1 MKNVHIL
8 VSADALAKY
17 RAAIEQIAAQ
27 APSPTAVTWVLP
39 SDESALHERIEI
51 AFITREVTGASTKTH
66 ILPDL
71 ANFYVALRRAT
82 GLRWVHNHASGTDRP
97 IFAELRE
104 RGVRITT
111 SSGVNADPVAHTAV
125 GALIALARKFPRLW
139 RAQQATQWVPML
151 NDPELPDLTG
161 QTAMVIGM
169 GPIGRKIGR
178 ILHAMDMQV
187 IGVTRQPD
195 SYTHTTGFSQ
205 VLGFD
210 DLEPVLAQTRH
221 VLLACP
227 LTAQTQELVNA
238 AFMKRLPQGAVVIN
252 VSRGQVIHQD
262 DLIEALQSHLGGA
275 FLDVFA
281 VEPLDVDSPL
291 WRMPHV
297 LISPHTAGHFT
308 GYAEKVAALFMHN
321 LSCYL
326 SDQAL
331 TNEWFPS

>member
-1 MKNVHIL
+1 VRNLHIL
-8 VSADALAKY
+8 MSADALARY
-17 RAAIEQIAAQ
+17 GTAIEQIAAQ
-27 APSPTAVTWVLP
+27 APSPTSVTWVLP
-39 SDESALHERIEI
+39 SDDAAQHARIDI
-51 AFITREVTGASTKTH
+51 AFITREVTGASSKTH

-71 ANFYVALRRAT
+71 ANFYVALRRAA
-82 GLRWVHNHASGTDRP
+82 GLQWVHNHASGTDRP
-97 IFAELRE
+97 IFAELRG

-125 GALIALARKFPRLW
+125 GALIALARKFPGLW
-139 RAQQATQWVPML
+139 RAQQATQWAPML
-151 NDPELPDLTG
+151 NDPQLSDLTG

-178 ILHAMDMQV
+178 ILQAMDMQV
-187 IGVTRQPD
+187 IGVTRHPD
-195 SYTHTTGFSQ
+195 RYTETRGFNQ

-210 DLEPVLAQTRH
+210 SIDPVLGQTRH

-227 LTAQTQELVNA
+227 LTQQTQELVNA
-238 AFMKRLPQGAVVIN
+238 TFMRRLPKGAVVIN

-281 VEPLDVDSPL
+281 VEPLAADSPL

-321 LSCYL
+321 FSCYL
-326 SDQAL
+326 ADQAL
-331 TNEWFPS
+331 TNEWLPS